1 MFVLIFFFIAGAPII
16 EANDAG
22 KVSYWIFLVVN
33 FLRAKL
39 LNEVRFIIY
48 FNNYELPS

>member
-22 KVSYWIFLVVN
+22 KVSYWIFFSCEFFTSETV
-33 FLRAKL
+33 K
-39 LNEVRFIIY
+39 
-48 FNNYELPS
+48 